1 MGCCLLLLGLTGGPT
16 CGSFHLFAA
25 CVCVN
30 SCKAL
35 HWSSDSVL
43 ALMSPLAGSHGLPR
57 DYGTARRYL
66 QEAVASGQAM
76 GGGGARQW
84 SGLGDAYFYLGAFRA
99 AFVMGCAQVV
109 VMH

>member
-1 MGCCLLLLGLTGGPT
+1 
-16 CGSFHLFAA
+16 
-25 CVCVN
+25 
-30 SCKAL
+30 
-35 HWSSDSVL
+35 
-43 ALMSPLAGSHGLPR
+43 MSPLAGSHGLPR

-99 AFVMGCAQVV
+99 AFVTGCAQVV